1 MRITGLRT
9 MHADGGW
16 RTISYLRLE
25 TDTGLVGWSEY
36 FESAWSPGLTGVVE
50 SLGPSVLG
58 RDPQAFARLSSDLRA
73 LTRIS
78 AGGLVSQA
86 IAAIENACIDL
97 AGKAAGLPA
106 HALFGGPIRD
116 RIRAYWSHCGSF
128 RATRGEHFGTPPLDG
143 IDGWV
148 ALGREVRER
157 GFTAAKTNPVLYGS
171 DGPELANPGFAPGLE
186 HARLPGNE
194 VVTASRAQLEALR
207 EGAGPGV
214 DLMLDLNFSVRG
226 EGLVRFGRAL
236 DDLELAWLEVDLHEP
251 AALADARSRI
261 VTPIASCEALY
272 GLLGYRPYLQA
283 RAADVVIVD
292 VPWNGL
298 WESLRIAA
306 LADAF
311 EVNVAPHNF
320 YGHLATHASMH
331 FAAAA
336 PNVRIL
342 EMEVDDVPWHDDL
355 VDHAPVVRDGY
366 AEIPDRPGWGC
377 DVNEEAVAAHPPRA
391 AV

>member
-1 MRITGLRT
+1 MRLTGLRT
-9 MHADGGW
+9 LHADGGW

-25 TDTGLVGWSEY
+25 ADDGLVGWSEY
-36 FESAWSPGLTGVVE
+36 SDAPWSPGLTGAIE
-50 SLGPSVLG
+50 ALAPFVLG
-58 RDPQAFARLSSDLRA
+58 RDPRAFARLSGELRA
-73 LTRIS
+73 LTRMS
-78 AGGLVSQA
+78 PGGVAAQA
-86 IAAIENACIDL
+86 VGAIENACIDL
-97 AGKAAGLPA
+97 AGKAAGVPA
-106 HALFGGPIRD
+106 YRLFGGPLRD

-128 RATRGEHFGTPPLDG
+128 RATRGEAFGTPPLAS
-143 IDGWV
+143 IEGWV

-157 GFTAAKTNPVLYGS
+157 GFTAAKTNPVLYGAA
-171 DGPELANPGFAPGLE
+171 GPELANPGFSPGADPE
-186 HARLPGNE
+186 RRPGDD
-194 VVTASRAQLEALR
+194 VIAAARAQLEALR

-214 DLMLDLNFSVRG
+214 ELMLDLNFSVRG

-236 DDLELAWLEVDLHEP
+236 DDLGLAWLEVDLHEP
-251 AALADARSRI
+251 QALADARSRI
-261 VTPIASCEALY
+261 ATPIASCEALY
-272 GLLGYRPYLQA
+272 GVLGYRPYLQA

-298 WESLRIAA
+298 WESLRVAA

-342 EMEVDDVPWHDDL
+342 EMEVDDVPWHAEL
-355 VDHAPVVRDGY
+355 VDHAPVVRDGHV
-366 AEIPDRPGWGC
+366 EIPDRPGWGC

-391 AV
+391 